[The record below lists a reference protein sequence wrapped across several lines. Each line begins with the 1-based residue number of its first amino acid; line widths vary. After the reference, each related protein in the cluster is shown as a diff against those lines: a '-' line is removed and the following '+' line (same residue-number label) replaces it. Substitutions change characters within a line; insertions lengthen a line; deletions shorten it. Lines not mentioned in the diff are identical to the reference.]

1 MNARRVRP
9 RWLAVTFWVPA
20 AVLAGCMSEPSTPEL
35 PPGAG
40 GSGATAGTGGLAAG
54 SAGLG
59 AAGVGAGAS
68 GGTTGASA
76 GTAGTGVGTGGTGT
90 AGTGVGTGGTGVAG
104 SGGIAAGGV
113 SGTGTAGTGAA
124 GTGTAGTGT
133 AGTTG
138 QPVMKQCAVKNTLTT
153 PLLTD
158 FESYDGTT
166 DAAMASFPF
175 NDATAPLY
183 MGPMTWGNDTGTPS
197 FGMVAG
203 ANASMYAL
211 GMSNVMATN
220 WGGAMA
226 FWMPCLNA
234 TAYAGVQF
242 MAKGTAPTGQIG
254 FVLNMEDTTP
264 PDMLD
269 PAGGGTCIATGVEG
283 ECTGPSSTFA
293 LTAEWTLVQL
303 PWGALTPGVAATGVS
318 IPATGDEITGMT
330 FNMQM
335 VYVEEPVGSGT
346 YVPTPAAFDLQIDD
360 LGFY

>member
-1 MNARRVRP
+1 MKARNVR
-9 RWLAVTFWVPA
+9 RAWLALVGSVPVA
-20 AVLAGCMSEPSTPEL
+20 ALAGCMSEAATPEL
-35 PPGAG
+35 PPSPG
-40 GSGATAGTGGLAAG
+40 GSGAGAAAGAGGTAAG
-54 SAGLG
+54 SAGTG
-59 AAGVGAGAS
+59 AAGFGAGAS
-68 GGTTGASA
+68 GGTAGAGA
-76 GTAGTGVGTGGTGT
+76 GGTGFVASGGTGT
-90 AGTGVGTGGTGVAG
+90 AGAGVGTGGSGIAG
-104 SGGIAAGGV
+104 SGGMAAGGV
-113 SGTGTAGTGAA
+113 SGTGSAGAA
-124 GTGTAGTGT
+124 GGGAAGSGTAGT
-133 AGTTG
+133 AG
-138 QPVMKQCAVKNTLTT
+138 QPAMKQCAVKNTLTT

-166 DAAMASFPF
+166 EATMASFPF
-175 NDATAPLY
+175 NGTTAPLY

-211 GMSNVMATN
+211 GMSNAMATN

-234 TAYAGVQF
+234 TAYAGVKF

-293 LTAEWTLVQL
+293 LTADWTLIQL
-303 PWGALTPGVAATGVS
+303 AWGALTPGVAATGVS
-318 IPATGDEITGMT
+318 VPATGDEITGMT

-346 YVPTPAAFDLQIDD
+346 YVPSPAAFDLQIDD

>member
-1 MNARRVRP
+1 MNARNIRRC
-9 RWLAVTFWVPA
+9 WA
-20 AVLAGCMSEPSTPEL
+20 AAASMVSLAGLASCMSAATSEV
-35 PPGAG
+35 PPGG
-40 GSGATAGTGGLAAG
+40 AGTGGAAGSGVGGASAG
-54 SAGLG
+54 SAGITG
-59 AAGVGAGAS
+59 AGTGGIAAGATGGA
-68 GGTTGASA
+68 
-76 GTAGTGVGTGGTGT
+76 AGTGVGAGGTGVSAGGS
-90 AGTGVGTGGTGVAG
+90 AGTGVSAGGTGVAG
-104 SGGIAAGGV
+104 GAGVGAGGV
-113 SGTGTAGTGAA
+113 AGTA

-133 AGTTG
+133 AGTGTAG
-138 QPVMKQCAVKNTLTT
+138 TAGGPAMKQCAVKNTLTT

-166 DAAMASFPF
+166 PAAMTSFAF
-175 NDATAPLY
+175 NGTTAPLY

-203 ANASMYAL
+203 ANASVYAL

-242 MAKGTAPTGQIG
+242 MAKGVSPTGNIE
-254 FVLNMEDTTP
+254 FILNMEDTTP
-264 PDMLD
+264 PDTVD

-293 LTAEWTLVQL
+293 LSAEWTLVQI

-346 YVPTPAAFDLQIDD
+346 WVATPAAFDLQIDD

>member
-1 MNARRVRP
+1 MNSRNIRRCWAAAASLVS
-9 RWLAVTFWVPA
+9 LASV
-20 AVLAGCMSEPSTPEL
+20 AGCMSEATSDV
-35 PPGAG
+35 PPGGAGTGAAGSGVGGASAASAGVGTGGIAAGATGGAAGTDVGAG
-40 GSGATAGTGGLAAG
+40 GTGVAAG
-54 SAGLG
+54 
-59 AAGVGAGAS
+59 
-68 GGTTGASA
+68 SA
-76 GTAGTGVGTGGTGT
+76 GTAGTGVS
-90 AGTGVGTGGTGVAG
+90 AGGTGVAG
-104 SGGIAAGGV
+104 GVSAGAGGV
-113 SGTGTAGTGAA
+113 AGTSTAGSA
-124 GTGTAGTGT
+124 GTTAGTGT
-133 AGTTG
+133 AGTAG
-138 QPVMKQCAVKNTLTT
+138 GPAMKQCAVKHTLTA

-166 DAAMASFPF
+166 PAEMASFAF
-175 NDATAPLY
+175 NTGAAEPLY

-203 ANASMYAL
+203 ANGSMYAL
-211 GMSNVMATN
+211 GMSNAMATN

-242 MAKGTAPTGQIG
+242 MAKGVSPTGNIG
-254 FVLNMEDTTP
+254 FVLNMEDSTP
-264 PDMLD
+264 PDTAD

-293 LTAEWTLVQL
+293 LSAEWTLVQI
-303 PWGALTPGVAATGVS
+303 PWGALTPGTAATGVS
-318 IPATGDEITGMT
+318 VPATGDEITGMA

-346 YVPTPAAFDLQIDD
+346 WVPTPAAFDLQIDD